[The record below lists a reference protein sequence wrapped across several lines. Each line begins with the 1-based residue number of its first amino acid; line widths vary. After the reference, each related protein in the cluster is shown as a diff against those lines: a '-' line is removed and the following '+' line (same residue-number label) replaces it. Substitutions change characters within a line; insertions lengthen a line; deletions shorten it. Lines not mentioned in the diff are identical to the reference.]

1 MPAENASRELCSH
14 CMSRASPV
22 LEPRKQR
29 WLNGRAAHDLPFS
42 SRYAYAKG
50 DSADWSR
57 HTYHNYGP
65 EHSTSDKCDDAFA
78 KDLGHML
85 DAILDEH
92 TRTLKDVIN
101 NMTPDQSVVAQF
113 QEWDEQS
120 DASGT
125 TRTNP
130 SHTPLRPSCTHRS
143 IRLPYEPVH
152 QQHYEPIQPVYI
164 PPRPAQKLNIGAPR
178 QLPPSI
184 NDSRSDLCER
194 IKTMDDLVALVD
206 SVTDDL
212 DLDLDERPSA
222 EDDRLF
228 DNAPFEDLVET
239 PVEVS
244 AVETVEEVD
253 SGEIDS
259 RRGSWVGWV
268 VRSLMKLLVDAPQLD
283 FGGVDVPG
291 GYVGD

>member
-1 MPAENASRELCSH
+1 
-14 CMSRASPV
+14 MSRAASPV
-22 LEPRKQR
+22 LKPRKQQ
-29 WLNGRAAHDLPFS
+29 WLNGRTAHDLPFS

-65 EHSTSDKCDDAFA
+65 EHSTSDKCDEAFA

-92 TRTLKDVIN
+92 TMTLQAVIN
-101 NMTPDQSVVAQF
+101 NMTPDQHVVAPI
-113 QEWDEQS
+113 QEWAERS
-120 DASGT
+120 DPSGA
-125 TRTNP
+125 TRTNAF
-130 SHTPLRPSCTHRS
+130 HTLSRPSCTARM
-143 IRLPYEPVH
+143 ICLPYEPVH

-164 PPRPAQKLNIGAPR
+164 PPRPAQKLNTGTPR
-178 QLPPSI
+178 QLPLSI

-194 IKTMDDLVALVD
+194 IKTMDDLIALVD
-206 SVTDDL
+206 SVADDL
-212 DLDLDERPSA
+212 DLDLDVRPSA

-244 AVETVEEVD
+244 TVETMVEAASE
-253 SGEIDS
+253 GTDS
-259 RRGSWVGWV
+259 RGGSWVGWV

-283 FGGVDVPG
+283 FRGVDVPG
-291 GYVGD
+291 GYIED

>member
-1 MPAENASRELCSH
+1 
-14 CMSRASPV
+14 
-22 LEPRKQR
+22 
-29 WLNGRAAHDLPFS
+29 
-42 SRYAYAKG
+42 
-50 DSADWSR
+50 
-57 HTYHNYGP
+57 
-65 EHSTSDKCDDAFA
+65 
-78 KDLGHML
+78 
-85 DAILDEH
+85 
-92 TRTLKDVIN
+92 
-101 NMTPDQSVVAQF
+101 
-113 QEWDEQS
+113 
-120 DASGT
+120 
-125 TRTNP
+125 
-130 SHTPLRPSCTHRS
+130 
-143 IRLPYEPVH
+143 
-152 QQHYEPIQPVYI
+152 
-164 PPRPAQKLNIGAPR
+164 
-178 QLPPSI
+178 
-184 NDSRSDLCER
+184 
-194 IKTMDDLVALVD
+194 MDDLVALVD

-283 FGGVDVPG
+283 FGGVDVLG

>member
-1 MPAENASRELCSH
+1 VPDHIDSREAFGRRQTRDFGFLGARIKPGNTHRTRNPLQNSGKWTKRACGHFSYVAGSMPAENASRELCSH

-22 LEPRKQR
+22 LEPRKQQ
-29 WLNGRAAHDLPFS
+29 WLNGRTAHDLPFS

-164 PPRPAQKLNIGAPR
+164 PPRPAQKLNIGHLGSFPQA
-178 QLPPSI
+178 S
-184 NDSRSDLCER
+184 
-194 IKTMDDLVALVD
+194 T
-206 SVTDDL
+206 
-212 DLDLDERPSA
+212 
-222 EDDRLF
+222 
-228 DNAPFEDLVET
+228 T
-239 PVEVS
+239 PGPIC
-244 AVETVEEVD
+244 A
-253 SGEIDS
+253 
-259 RRGSWVGWV
+259 RGSKRWTI
-268 VRSLMKLLVDAPQLD
+268 SLLWSIL
-283 FGGVDVPG
+283 
-291 GYVGD
+291 